1 MKAKKEVLKPEA
13 EIELE
18 LEPDLEDYEEEPV
31 INLCNELVEILDTK
45 QLHIAYRST
54 SLVLLDLISELLI
67 YGATNSEQNAVI
79 SEVNAFHNEFLEVL
93 SNHGYN
99 FGNQTIN

>member
-54 SLVLLDLISELLI
+54 SLVLLDLISELLM

-79 SEVNAFHNEFLEVL
+79 SEVNAFHNEFIEVL

>member
-18 LEPDLEDYEEEPV
+18 LEPDLEDYEEAPV
-31 INLCNELVEILDTK
+31 INLCNELVEILDSK
-45 QLHIAYRST
+45 QLHVAYRST

-79 SEVNAFHNEFLEVL
+79 SEVNAFHNEFISVL
-93 SNHGYN
+93 STHGYN
-99 FGNQTIN
+99 FGSPTIN

>member
-54 SLVLLDLISELLI
+54 SLVLLDLISELLM